1 MLNELEK
8 YVRDGIIEKLN
19 QGICENEYG
28 CDLAYS
34 LFESENI
41 DGTFTYNTY
50 EAEEWIKIYFDEIGE
65 VVEDIELNLG
75 KESIPNP
82 FTNAEQFQI
91 VIILEVSQYL
101 LSRCE
106 YIEDNWN
113 NEIELTGDV
122 VELIIEQLNKL

>member
-8 YVRDGIIEKLN
+8 NVRDEIIEKLN
-19 QGICENEYG
+19 QGACENEYG

-50 EAEEWIKIYFDEIGE
+50 EAEEWIKTYFDEIGE
-65 VVEDIELNLG
+65 VVKNIELNLG

-82 FTNAEQFQI
+82 FTNAEPFQV

-101 LSRCE
+101 LSQCE

-122 VELIIEQLNKL
+122 VDLIREQLSNL